1 MVGDRTFRFTRLK
14 EPNFSHIWLLLFW
27 PLFGL
32 FFYVIEWVVPR
43 EGFHVMWCPLDD
55 RIPFQEW
62 FLIPYVYWYVQMVG
76 AHAYTFFADP
86 GAFRRL
92 MYNILLTFGV
102 SCVVFLV
109 YPTCQELRPETFER
123 DNLLTRFMGW
133 FYENMDTNT
142 NVCPSLHVCGSIA
155 AALALCDTERFR
167 GWGWKAVH
175 YGSAALI
182 CMATVFLKQHSVIDV
197 VWGLVLSAVSWWL
210 VYRVDWG
217 RLRKKL
223 KRN

>member
-1 MVGDRTFRFTRLK
+1 MVEAQTFRLSRLK
-14 EPNFSHIWLLLFW
+14 EPEFAHWKLLIFW
-27 PLFGL
+27 PLFGA
-32 FFYVIEWVVPR
+32 FFYIIEWVAPR

-55 RIPFQEW
+55 AIPFQES
-62 FLIPYVYWYVQMVG
+62 FLIPYVYWYILMVG
-76 AHAYTFFADP
+76 AHAYTFFADA

-92 MYNILLTFGV
+92 MYNIILTFGV
-102 SCVVFLV
+102 SSVVFLV
-109 YPTCQELRPETFER
+109 YPTCQELRPDSFER

-133 FYENMDTNT
+133 FYVNLDTST

-155 AALALCDTERFR
+155 AAQALCDTERFR
-167 GWGWKAVH
+167 SRGWKAIH

-182 CMATVFLKQHSVIDV
+182 CISTVFLKQHSVIDV

-210 VYRVDWG
+210 VYRMDPD
-217 RLRKKL
+217 RLAVKF